1 MVTKKIEKA
10 VVRRKGSRETVA
22 DKPRN
27 VWRELSAIGAAI
39 PRAQRRA
46 LPPDG
51 ARNLDHYLDGSPK
64 ED

>member
-1 MVTKKIEKA
+1 MVTKKIEKPTPPGKRA
-10 VVRRKGSRETVA
+10 QVKRE
-22 DKPRN
+22 KPRN

-46 LPPDG
+46 LPRDG
-51 ARNLDHYLDGSPK
+51 ARNIDHYLDGSPK